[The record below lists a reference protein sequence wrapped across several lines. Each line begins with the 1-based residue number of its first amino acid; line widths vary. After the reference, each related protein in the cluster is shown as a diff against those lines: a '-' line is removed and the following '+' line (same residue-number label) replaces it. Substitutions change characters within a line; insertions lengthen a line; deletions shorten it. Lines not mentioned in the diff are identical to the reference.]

1 MITQRVRRVV
11 RRNFKR
17 TKEYSV
23 REKIAFVFFSVVL
36 LLLIRI
42 VAKFFLSMIF
52 PGKDGLIS
60 ELYNSAQM
68 KMPEPVRITTFLLS
82 TSLLRF

>member
-1 MITQRVRRVV
+1 MQRVRRVL

-68 KMPEPVRITTFLLS
+68 KMPEPVRITTFLFS